1 MFNPN
6 DQAMLP
12 LLAIRSTFIPS
23 ESSTPTRLPTKSRIA
38 RRPRPNV
45 VRLIPGVTRLP
56 IGYSPR

>member
-6 DQAMLP
+6 AQAGPP
-12 LLAIRSTFIPS
+12 LLAVRSSSVPDV
-23 ESSTPTRLPTKSRIA
+23 SSTHGRSRAKSRIA

-45 VRLIPGVTRLP
+45 VRLIPGVTKLP